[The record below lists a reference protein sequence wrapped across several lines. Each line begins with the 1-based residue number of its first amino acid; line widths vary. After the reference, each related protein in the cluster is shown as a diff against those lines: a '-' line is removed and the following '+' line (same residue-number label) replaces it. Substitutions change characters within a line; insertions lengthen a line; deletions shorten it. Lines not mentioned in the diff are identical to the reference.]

1 MLQTAEKI
9 IESVRAL
16 PKVEREKFFNWAET
30 EKQELLLE
38 KEAEKASLKA
48 EQIKFQAAMSWIDE
62 NRQKYVGEWVCLDG
76 DKLVAHG
83 ADAVKLFREAK
94 EKGIEISF
102 VEHLVEENKPCG
114 GGIEACPKV

>member
-16 PKVEREKFFNWAET
+16 PKVEREKFFNWAER

-38 KEAEKASLKA
+38 KEAKKASLKA

-83 ADAVKLFREAK
+83 TDAVKLFREAK
-94 EKGIEISF
+94 EKGIEIPF